1 NNVVSNAVRFT
12 RQGHIRL
19 EVKATPEKRRHQWV
33 EFTVSDTGI
42 GISRKTLPAL
52 FEPFVQEHPEIG
64 DHGAGLGFSIC
75 KRLVDKMGGV
85 IRIESKL
92 GHGTR
97 VVTRLPLPVVSS
109 TALQATQASAPT
121 DPNVDAALDDLPIL
135 VVDDQPSN
143 RLLIQFQLHKLGH
156 KVVCAEDGLQALA
169 AAAKQPFQLVICD
182 CAMPEMDGFAFTQAL
197 RVQPGA
203 NAAIPVLAY
212 TAGAQETDVKRALAA
227 GMN

>member
-1 NNVVSNAVRFT
+1 GVFSPVAHSNGVVLEATVAPSVAPMHLVDPLRLKQVLNNVVSNAVRFT

-19 EVKATPEKRRHQWV
+19 EVKATPEKRRHQWA

-52 FEPFVQEHPEIG
+52 FEPFVQEQPEIG
-64 DHGAGLGFSIC
+64 DHGAGLGLSIC

-92 GHGTR
+92 DHGTR

-143 RLLIQFQLHKLGH
+143 RLLIQFQLHKRGH

-169 AAAKQPFQLVICD
+169 AA
-182 CAMPEMDGFAFTQAL
+182 
-197 RVQPGA
+197 
-203 NAAIPVLAY
+203 
-212 TAGAQETDVKRALAA
+212 
-227 GMN
+227 